1 MAENGETLGVRA
13 EIDAADVRKGA
24 EEFIRAIE
32 DMAKAAGSGAGKMND
47 SVSVMLK
54 QLATLGEAA
63 DAIRGKLAAI
73 SSATANA
80 VPKDAGAAKE
90 IAAVGAAADTL
101 GRSCEAMQTRI
112 AVGAAELREQGKAA
126 QGASAS
132 LREYGSTADSAGKAA
147 QGAAGTNAK
156 ARMKELAEEVKFASG
171 EIEKMTARYAELEDR
186 LARLNAKK
194 ADLSQQPVSA
204 DPLARGA
211 RDYKVQTNN
220 SQIAE
225 TEAEMRRIKEITA
238 EYKGEIASCNSEM
251 AALSQQTGGAGQK
264 SVTLR
269 TELRNARQAVAALQM
284 AGKENT
290 AEFGRAVEA
299 ANKLQAAFKKST
311 MAVNGKGLAY
321 NSFEAISTAVNG
333 ATGALTTYMGVAGLF
348 VKDQEELMEV
358 QKNLQAVMSI
368 SMGVQQMMN
377 AATQISVKWNA
388 LKATALQAVTA
399 AEAGSAAGA
408 TASAAANT
416 ANTGAAVASTAANW
430 TLAASFRAVGVA
442 IKSIPLIGWALAA
455 IAAVVAAV
463 TAVVKGVQKAAAE
476 SKEIREAEKREQERL
491 AAEQKALADEARKYA
506 ASKVKGMNDEIADS
520 AGKLIAKYK
529 ELRSE
534 WGQLGGSVSKQN
546 AFIKEHKSDFD
557 ALGVSINGS
566 VEANDFFIN
575 QTDSFVESC
584 KLRARAIAAIHLA
597 EQNEQDNLKR
607 ELENID
613 MKTTTRDVKARQH
626 FGDGDRV
633 KDATFEDLR
642 KGYQKTGQGAVFD
655 KLWNGGISKTSSKE
669 AIQRQKNLWVKELA
683 QKGGSISRKIGEKEY
698 KLTADDK
705 TLSAVDREVN
715 YRKRGNSDRLRIA
728 ANNKQIQENNKQN
741 EKLYGTARESDRK
754 ADNLNKYKAPAKGG
768 SKGGDK
774 GGSGK
779 TDAERKYE
787 AQQRYDNLI
796 LEEQEAFA
804 EKSDKL
810 AQMRLDQLEDNA
822 TKQIAQIRK
831 DKQDQLDE
839 LDEWIKGL
847 AQKRR
852 EMERDNWVGAKDG
865 RTEQQWS
872 QTPEGKRTDEDW
884 VKELFAKNKELKTL
898 KEQLQT
904 EITKAADSA
913 EEKAV
918 DEILEKYSG
927 DTDRKER
934 IKELKSDIAALEEI
948 VKEYEKKGDKARA
961 NEMKGVQD
969 GAKADLKWISGKR
982 DVWNKFLSEYGTVVE
997 RKKALDEAFEHDT
1010 AGMDKNSP
1018 EYLTKKEE
1026 HDKQSGEM
1034 YADEKWEKFSYMD
1047 YFSDWSKFAE
1057 ETLAEVESELRNILE
1072 LDEQLDG
1079 NGRNKL
1085 HEKYEKVKDAL
1096 GSKQEGGGRA
1106 NFGGLFGLIGSKRQ
1120 EKDDK
1125 KKEKAYWEQEQKFA
1139 KKNLDIAQKEYDTKK
1154 KAYDDADKGFI
1165 DGLKGL
1171 GNEELDKYMDGKSTE
1186 ELAKEATSDGGGA
1199 LGQISGVGDKIEQ
1212 IRGLAQNFQGAQG
1225 QLQGAATNLQGAG
1238 AQMQAANAGA
1248 AGAGGG
1254 GGGAGGVAMV
1264 DKIVNGINDN
1274 VQSMGTLM
1282 EEFGVN
1288 MENPDHNQNVEGL
1301 KSFMQASQ
1309 SAADGW
1315 NSFKSGDMIG
1325 AAAGV
1330 VGSLTN
1336 LYDSFRHFFG
1346 VKSSMEEYIEAK
1358 EEYDKLAEV
1367 WDTLINRKQEYMNIS
1382 WGTEA
1387 KKAGEEA
1394 VKLAKSQE
1402 DNTREIAKKYN
1413 AAWKRK
1419 DHSAGHRFEE
1429 KMKDQDWKD
1438 LEKATGV
1445 DFSSHDSSKLYD
1457 LTSEQIEALMTNAQD
1472 VWVKLDDK
1480 QREYLE
1486 KIMKSKDTIEDAQ
1499 EALQEKLTGIT
1510 FEDMEAN
1517 FIDALADMSMS
1528 AGDFV
1533 SDFKDTMRTAI
1544 IQNMMGDKVTKF
1556 TKDYLT
1562 RYRAAMEKG
1571 YLTSGE
1577 TEAFKTELE
1586 TIAEQYKTQ
1595 ANDIADSVGLGGT
1608 SSDDSQSKGFATAS
1622 EDSVEELSGRMLASN
1637 EALYSIRDAVANI
1650 PAALTQVVTI
1660 EAGRNEWYTESL
1672 EIQQTSVSHL
1682 AAIERNTNELY
1693 GMHEKLD
1700 KIERNTRNI

>member
-54 QLATLGEAA
+54 QLSTLGEAA
-63 DAIRGKLAAI
+63 DAIRVKLAAI

-147 QGAAGTNAK
+147 QGAAGANAK

-186 LARLNAKK
+186 LARLNTKK

-204 DPLARGA
+204 DPLSRGA

-311 MAVNGKGLAY
+311 MAVNGKGLAF

-463 TAVVKGVQKAAAE
+463 TAVVRGVQKAAAE

-546 AFIKEHKSDFD
+546 VFIKEHKSDFD

-597 EQNEQDNLKR
+597 EKNEQKNL
-607 ELENID
+607 ELELD
-613 MKTTTRDVKARQH
+613 SGDRRTTTRDVRFRQH

-633 KDATFEDLR
+633 KDATFEDVK
-642 KGYQKTGQGAVFD
+642 KGFHAAGQGKVFD
-655 KLWNGGISKTSSKE
+655 EKWASVESGYAGDSEKL
-669 AIQRQKNLWVKELA
+669 QRLKNLWVEKLT
-683 QKGGSISRKIGEKEY
+683 KNGGSIGEGKN
-698 KLTADDK
+698 KLTADSN
-705 TLSAVDREVN
+705 TLSKIDRERA
-715 YRKRGNSDRLRIA
+715 YRQKKSSDAQRIA
-728 ANNKQIQENNKQN
+728 ANNKQIQENNKEN
-741 EKLYGTARESDRK
+741 EKLYETARESEKK
-754 ADNLNKYKAPAKGG
+754 AGNLNKYQAPAKGG
-768 SKGGDK
+768 SKGGGK

-796 LEEQEAFA
+796 LEEQESFA

-810 AQMRLDQLEDNA
+810 AQLRLDQMEESA
-822 TKQIAQIRK
+822 TKQVAQIRK

-839 LDEWIKGL
+839 LDEWINGL
-847 AQKRR
+847 AQKRK
-852 EMERDNWVGAKDG
+852 EMARDNWVGAKDG
-865 RTEQQWS
+865 RTEQQWA

-884 VKELFAKNKELKTL
+884 VKELFAKNEELKTL
-898 KEQLQT
+898 KEQLQA

-934 IKELKSDIAALEEI
+934 IKELKTDIAALEEI
-948 VKEYEKKGDKARA
+948 IKEYEKKGDKARA
-961 NEMKGVQD
+961 TELKGVQD
-969 GAKADLKWISGKR
+969 GAKADLKWISCKR

-1010 AGMDKNSP
+1010 AGMDENSP

-1026 HDKQSGEM
+1026 YDKQSGEM

-1057 ETLAEVESELRNILE
+1057 ETLVEVESELRNILE

-1096 GSKQEGGGRA
+1096 DSKQEGGGRA

-1139 KKNLDIAQKEYDTKK
+1139 KKNLEIAQKEYDTKK

-1171 GNEELDKYMDGKSTE
+1171 GNEELDKYMEGKSTE

-1274 VQSMGTLM
+1274 VQSLGTLM

-1301 KSFMQASQ
+1301 KSFMKASQ

-1358 EEYDKLAEV
+1358 EKYDKLAEV
-1367 WDTLINRKQEYMNIS
+1367 WDTLISRKQEYMDIS

-1413 AAWKRK
+1413 AAWEKK
-1419 DHSAGHRFEE
+1419 NHSAGHKFEE
-1429 KMKDQDWKD
+1429 KMSGNDWEV
-1438 LEKATGV
+1438 LASVTGV

-1486 KIMKSKDTIEDAQ
+1486 KIMESKDTINDTADAVK
-1499 EALQEKLTGIT
+1499 EKLTGFSFT
-1510 FEDMEAN
+1510 SLYEDFTSTLQDMESA
-1517 FIDALADMSMS
+1517 AD
-1528 AGDFV
+1528 DF
-1533 SDFKDTMRTAI
+1533 SDSF
-1544 IQNMMGDKVTKF
+1544 QENL
-1556 TKDYLT
+1556 Y
-1562 RYRAAMEKG
+1562 AAVIGNKLGEK
-1571 YLTSGE
+1571 
-1577 TEAFKTELE
+1577 
-1586 TIAEQYKTQ
+1586 YKTQ
-1595 ANDIADSVGLGGT
+1595 LEKLSEKAEELRKKDGGT
-1608 SSDDSQSKGFATAS
+1608 LSARSVAELEKAYNAITSAANQDRENMEAAYGWDSESLKEQSKNGYATAS

-1693 GMHEKLD
+1693 GMNEKLD

>member
-54 QLATLGEAA
+54 QLSTLGEAA
-63 DAIRGKLAAI
+63 DAIRVKLAAI

-147 QGAAGTNAK
+147 QGAAGANAK

-186 LARLNAKK
+186 LARLNTKK

-204 DPLARGA
+204 DPLSRGA

-311 MAVNGKGLAY
+311 MAVNGKGLAF

-463 TAVVKGVQKAAAE
+463 TAVVRGVQKAAAE

-546 AFIKEHKSDFD
+546 VFIKEHKSDFD

-597 EQNEQDNLKR
+597 EKNEQKNL
-607 ELENID
+607 ELEFENKD
-613 MKTTTRDVKARQH
+613 LGTRKNGYRYRGNFAK
-626 FGDGDRV
+626 GDSV
-633 KDATFEDLR
+633 KDATYGDVLNAY
-642 KGYQKTGQGAVFD
+642 KKTGRESMVTETYQRMRANGKSDQEAKTEIVKSLATKQTASGGNGKDFQSTD
-655 KLWNGGISKTSSKE
+655 KELSLIDKEVAARKIINSSK
-669 AIQRQKNLWVKELA
+669 
-683 QKGGSISRKIGEKEY
+683 
-698 KLTADDK
+698 
-705 TLSAVDREVN
+705 
-715 YRKRGNSDRLRIA
+715 LRIA
-728 ANNKQIQENNKQN
+728 ANNKQIQENNKEN
-741 EKLYGTARESDRK
+741 EKLYETARESEKK
-754 ADNLNKYKAPAKGG
+754 AGNLNKYQAPAKGG
-768 SKGGDK
+768 SKGGGK

-796 LEEQEAFA
+796 LEEQESFA

-810 AQMRLDQLEDNA
+810 AQLRLDQMEESA
-822 TKQIAQIRK
+822 TKQVAQIRK

-839 LDEWIKGL
+839 LDEWINGL
-847 AQKRR
+847 AQKRK
-852 EMERDNWVGAKDG
+852 EMARDNWVGAKDG

-884 VKELFAKNKELKTL
+884 VKELFAKNKELETL
-898 KEQLQT
+898 KEQLQA

-934 IKELKSDIAALEEI
+934 IKELKTDIAALEEI
-948 VKEYEKKGDKARA
+948 IKEYEKKGDKARA
-961 NEMKGVQD
+961 TELKGVQD

-1010 AGMDKNSP
+1010 AGMDENSP

-1026 HDKQSGEM
+1026 YDKQSGEM

-1057 ETLAEVESELRNILE
+1057 ETLVEVESELRNILE

-1096 GSKQEGGGRA
+1096 DSKQEGGGRA

-1139 KKNLDIAQKEYDTKK
+1139 KKNLEIAQKEYDTKK

-1171 GNEELDKYMDGKSTE
+1171 GNEELDKYMEGKSTE

-1274 VQSMGTLM
+1274 VQSLGTLM

-1301 KSFMQASQ
+1301 KSFMKASQ

-1358 EEYDKLAEV
+1358 EKYDKLAEV
-1367 WDTLINRKQEYMNIS
+1367 WDTLISRKQEYMDIS

-1413 AAWKRK
+1413 AAWEKK
-1419 DHSAGHRFEE
+1419 NHSAGHKFEE
-1429 KMKDQDWKD
+1429 KMSGNDWEV
-1438 LEKATGV
+1438 LASVTGV

-1486 KIMKSKDTIEDAQ
+1486 KIMKSKDTINDTADAVK
-1499 EALQEKLTGIT
+1499 EKLTGFSFT
-1510 FEDMEAN
+1510 SLYEDFTSTLQDMETA
-1517 FIDALADMSMS
+1517 AD
-1528 AGDFV
+1528 DF
-1533 SDFKDTMRTAI
+1533 SDSF
-1544 IQNMMGDKVTKF
+1544 QENL
-1556 TKDYLT
+1556 Y
-1562 RYRAAMEKG
+1562 AAVIGNKLGEK
-1571 YLTSGE
+1571 
-1577 TEAFKTELE
+1577 
-1586 TIAEQYKTQ
+1586 YKTQ
-1595 ANDIADSVGLGGT
+1595 LEKLSEKAEELRKKDGGT
-1608 SSDDSQSKGFATAS
+1608 LSARSVAELEKAYNAITSAANQDRENMEAAYGWDSESLKEQSKNGYATAS

-1693 GMHEKLD
+1693 GMNEKLD

>member
-54 QLATLGEAA
+54 QLSTLGEAA

-171 EIEKMTARYAELEDR
+171 EIEKMTARYTELEDR

-311 MAVNGKGLAY
+311 MAVNGKGLAF

-430 TLAASFRAVGVA
+430 TLATSFRAVGVA

-463 TAVVKGVQKAAAE
+463 TAVVRGVQKAAAE

-506 ASKVKGMNDEIADS
+506 ASKVKGMNDEMADS

-613 MKTTTRDVKARQH
+613 MKTTTRDVRYRPH

-633 KDATFEDLR
+633 KGATFEDLR
-642 KGYQKTGQGAVFD
+642 KGFQATGQGEKFD
-655 KLWNGGISKTSSKE
+655 KKWAELEKTYAKKPKTL
-669 AIQRQKNLWVKELA
+669 QGLKNRWVEVLA
-683 QKGGSISRKIGEKEY
+683 EYGGSIGEDGDKLIADSNTLAKIDF
-698 KLTADDK
+698 AR
-705 TLSAVDREVN
+705 A
-715 YRKRGNSDRLRIA
+715 YRQKGASDAQRIA

-741 EKLYGTARESDRK
+741 EKLYETARESNGK
-754 ADNLNKYKAPAKGG
+754 ADKLNKYQAPAKGG
-768 SKGGDK
+768 SKGGGK

-779 TDAERKYE
+779 TDAERMYE

-796 LEEQEAFA
+796 LEEQESFA

-810 AQMRLDQLEDNA
+810 AQMRLDQLEDSA

-839 LDEWIKGL
+839 LDEWINGL
-847 AQKRR
+847 AQKRK
-852 EMERDNWVGAKDG
+852 EMARDNWVGAKDG

-884 VKELFAKNKELKTL
+884 VKELFAQNKELKTL

-961 NEMKGVQD
+961 NELKGVQD

-1057 ETLAEVESELRNILE
+1057 ETLVEVESELRNILE

-1139 KKNLDIAQKEYDTKK
+1139 KKNLEVAQKEYDTKK

-1171 GNEELDKYMDGKSTE
+1171 GNEELNKYMEGKSTE
-1186 ELAKEATSDGGGA
+1186 ELAKEATSDGGGT

-1254 GGGAGGVAMV
+1254 GAGGVAMV

-1301 KSFMQASQ
+1301 KSFMKASQ

-1330 VGSLTN
+1330 VGSLSN

-1367 WDTLINRKQEYMNIS
+1367 WDTLINRKQEYMDIS

-1394 VKLAKSQE
+1394 VELAKSQE

-1413 AAWKRK
+1413 AAWEKK
-1419 DHSAGHRFEE
+1419 NHSAGHKFEE
-1429 KMKDQDWKD
+1429 KMKDKDWKA
-1438 LEKATGV
+1438 LEEATGV

-1457 LTSEQIEALMTNAQD
+1457 LTSEQIEALMTDAQD

-1486 KIMKSKDTIEDAQ
+1486 SIMESADTIEDAQ

-1544 IQNMMGDKVTKF
+1544 IQNMMGDKVTQF

-1595 ANDIADSVGLGGT
+1595 ANDIANSVGLGGT